1 MSNKNRSNYTPFNIY
16 QKRKMAEDEKSGTPL
31 KSIYAKNHNMFG
43 KGVTHLRAGMDR
55 GFELAE
61 GQKRAKPP
69 AIVNTPTTG
78 ADGEGEDL
86 SVDLSGGKG

>member
-1 MSNKNRSNYTPFNIY
+1 MSNKNKSNYTPFNIY

-61 GQKRAKPP
+61 GQKRKKQP
-69 AIVNTPTTG
+69 AIVNAPDDENAATGVDMGGGDEKTT
-78 ADGEGEDL
+78 E
-86 SVDLSGGKG
+86 

>member
-61 GQKRAKPP
+61 GQKRKKPP

-78 ADGEGEDL
+78 EGGGEGEDL
-86 SVDLSGGKG
+86 SVNLSGE